1 MEVAM
6 ARTLR
11 RTLSALVA
19 VGLVSLAATSAIAGG
34 KRPGPIIFDP
44 SGLTTQPIGS
54 NSNTPTGLATLPPRP
69 RATTH
74 YEIRWWQDYT
84 NGGR

>member
-1 MEVAM
+1 MTRA
-6 ARTLR
+6 LR

-19 VGLVSLAATSAIAGG
+19 VGLITLAATSAIADG
-34 KRPGPIIFDP
+34 KRHRPIIFDH
-44 SGLTTQPIGS
+44 SGLITQPIGS

-74 YEIRWWQDYT
+74 YEIRWWQDYA